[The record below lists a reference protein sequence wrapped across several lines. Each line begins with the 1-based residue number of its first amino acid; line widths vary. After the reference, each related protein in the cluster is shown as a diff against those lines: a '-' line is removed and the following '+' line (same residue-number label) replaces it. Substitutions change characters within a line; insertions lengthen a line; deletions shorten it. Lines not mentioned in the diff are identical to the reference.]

1 MDQIT
6 KRARLR
12 ITGLVQGVYYRAS
25 AHEQAQRLGLTGWV
39 RNTGDAAVLLEAQ
52 GAPERL
58 EALVTWC
65 RTGPPAA
72 RVHDVEVSW
81 IEPHEHDVGFVVH
94 R

>member
-1 MDQIT
+1 MDQTT

-25 AHEQAQRLGLTGWV
+25 ACEQAQRLGLTGWV
-39 RNTGDAAVLLEAQ
+39 RNTGDDAVLLEAQ

-58 EALVTWC
+58 DALAAWC

-81 IEPHEHDVGFVVH
+81 IEPHEHDLGFVV
-94 R
+94 RR

>member
-1 MDQIT
+1 MNQTT

-25 AHEQAQRLGLTGWV
+25 AREQAQRLGLTGWV
-39 RNTGDAAVLLEAQ
+39 RNSGDGAVLLEAQ

-58 EALVTWC
+58 DALVAWC
-65 RTGPPAA
+65 RIGPPAA
-72 RVHDVEVSW
+72 GVDGVEVSW
-81 IEPHEHDVGFVVH
+81 IEPHAHDVGFIVQ